1 MRGEATSY
9 ASRSWPTGWRQL
21 PLAKVGKWLS
31 GGTPSTSND
40 AYWGGE
46 IPWISGASMKHFH
59 VADSA
64 RRLTL
69 LGAKNGSRLVEP
81 GTTLFVVRGMS
92 LKSEFRIGV
101 AERQVAF
108 GQDCKAVIPID
119 GIDPYFLAYAIRV
132 RTPEILS
139 MVEET
144 SHGTGRLDTVRLQEL
159 EIGIPPMEEQ
169 HRIVAAHAAFERRI
183 SAMERVLAKL
193 KAVSDAVAVRAMAT
207 APGLVPLGTWL
218 QRIEAGK
225 SPMAEDTPAGDGQW
239 GVLKVSAVQPGWFK
253 EAENKVIHDSSLIN
267 PQYEVRP
274 GDLIMTRANTEQLV
288 GLACIARTPPPRLM
302 LSDKTLRLVPD
313 QSVADAQFIELT
325 LLNPAV
331 RMQIRAMATG
341 TSGSMKNIGQEAV
354 RQLLVPDVPTGDQK
368 QVVAAVAAS
377 RKRAESVTKQIEKTR
392 IVQQAVAEDLLSGK
406 AWVSEPE

>member
-1 MRGEATSY
+1 MRADTGSAGSY
-9 ASRSWPTGWRQL
+9 WPDGWRRL
-21 PLAKVGKWLS
+21 RLADAGRWLS

-40 AYWGGE
+40 AYWGGD
-46 IPWISGASMKHFH
+46 IPWISGASMKDFH
-59 VADSA
+59 VSSSP
-64 RRLTL
+64 RRLSL

-81 GTTLFVVRGMS
+81 GATLFVVRGMS

-108 GQDCKAVIPID
+108 GQDVKALIPTE
-119 GIDPYFLAYAIRV
+119 GIDPLFLAYAIRV

-144 SHGTGRLDTVRLQEL
+144 SHGTGRLDTSRLKEL
-159 EIGIPPMEEQ
+159 EIGIPPMDEQ
-169 HRIVAAHAAFERRI
+169 RRIVAVHAAFERRI
-183 SAMERVLAKL
+183 GALQRIFAKSR
-193 KAVSDAVAVRAMAT
+193 AASDAVTLRAIAS
-207 APGLVPLGTWL
+207 APRLVPLGTWL

-225 SPMAEDTPAGDGQW
+225 SPLAEDTPAGDGQW

-253 EAENKVIHDSSLIN
+253 EAENKVVHEANLIN
-267 PQYEVRP
+267 PQYEVQA

-288 GLACIARTPPPRLM
+288 GLACIARNPPPRLM

-313 QSVADAQFIELT
+313 QSVAAPEFMELT
-325 LLNPAV
+325 LLTPAV
-331 RMQIRAMATG
+331 RMQVRAMATG

-354 RQLLVPDVPTGDQK
+354 RQLLVPDVPRVDQV

-377 RKRAESVTKQIEKTR
+377 RNRVESVMKQIAKTR
-392 IVQQAVAEDLLSGK
+392 IVQQATAEELLRG
-406 AWVSEPE
+406 AV

>member
-1 MRGEATSY
+1 MRADTERVGA
-9 ASRSWPTGWRQL
+9 AWPACWRRL
-21 PLAKVGKWLS
+21 RLADAGRWLS

-46 IPWISGASMKHFH
+46 IPWISGASMKNFH
-59 VADSA
+59 VSDSP
-64 RRLTL
+64 RRLSM

-81 GTTLFVVRGMS
+81 GATLFVVRGMS

-108 GQDCKAVIPID
+108 GQDVKALIPGE

-132 RTPEILS
+132 RTPEILG

-144 SHGTGRLDTVRLQEL
+144 SHGTGRLDTARLKEL
-159 EIGIPPMEEQ
+159 EIGVPPMDEQ
-169 HRIVAAHAAFERRI
+169 RRIVAVHAAFERRI
-183 SAMERVLAKL
+183 GAWERMLAKL
-193 KAVSDAVAVRAMAT
+193 KDVSDSFAARAMAA
-207 APGLVPLGTWL
+207 APGVVPLGTWL
-218 QRIEAGK
+218 QCIEAGK
-225 SPMAEDTPAGDGQW
+225 SPLAEDTPAGDRQW

-253 EAENKVIHDSSLIN
+253 ETENKVIHESNLIN
-267 PQYEVRP
+267 PQYEVRA

-313 QSVADAQFIELT
+313 QSVADVQFMELA

-331 RMQIRAMATG
+331 RKQIRAMATG

-354 RQLLVPDVPTGDQK
+354 RQLLVPDVPKEDQK
-368 QVVAAVAAS
+368 QVVAVVSAS
-377 RKRAESVTKQIEKTR
+377 RKRAESVMKQIEKTR
-392 IVQQAVAEDLLSGK
+392 IVQQAVAEEVLGG
-406 AWVSEPE
+406 AV